1 MASNSFTDAAQNAGN
16 DLPHKGFGLVLG
28 KMLREFDEISADDY
42 DLVGQVQARTV
53 VLAEIAQS
61 GTPEQ
66 REAVISQYGGQ
77 DWKTKE
83 PTGKLDLNSAMFS
96 LKKTS
101 AVAELDTFLKDL
113 NIEDLDPLMDS
124 AVETVHQEKGV
135 HPDAA
140 ASAVILKS
148 LVLDDYN
155 RDEKQAIVD
164 ASLIMQMATRAMDR
178 LSAFENGEYDREK
191 GLALMNTSNKLNY
204 KFDPP
209 ALIQTN
215 EALLFICNV
224 EMSVGSALN
233 NAETPDM
240 EDQIMRTQ
248 RQMYETALRVHTESI
263 LNAMPEAAKLYR
275 SVGKE
280 DLAQRAEEVQEHF
293 ENHYAH
299 ITRPN
304 LMNTPRPDTSSDAS
318 EDLGM

>member
-1 MASNSFTDAAQNAGN
+1 MARNSFTDAAQDAGN
-16 DLPHKGFGLVLG
+16 DLPHNGFGLVLG

-42 DLVGQVQARTV
+42 NRVGQVQARTV

-66 REAVISQYGGQ
+66 REAVISEYGGR

-96 LKKTS
+96 LKKET
-101 AVAELDTFLKDL
+101 AIEKLDNFLQGLDID
-113 NIEDLDPLMDS
+113 NIDPLMDKAIES
-124 AVETVHQEKGV
+124 VHREKGV

-155 RDEKQAIVD
+155 RDEKQSIVD

-233 NAETPDM
+233 NADTPDM

-275 SVGKE
+275 GVGKE

-304 LMNTPRPDTSSDAS
+304 LMNTPRGDSSNDKS
-318 EDLGM
+318 EDLDM